1 MQFTV
6 INLLWTI
13 IIFLF
18 SFLITLMF
26 MDADIVYS
34 PIYSLLVL
42 VTGFGLGFC
51 WASRSSDV

>member
-6 INLLWTI
+6 IDLLWTI
-13 IIFLF
+13 VIFLL
-18 SFLITLMF
+18 SFLMTLMF
-26 MDADIVYS
+26 MDADFVYS

-51 WASRSSDV
+51 WASRE

>member
-13 IIFLF
+13 SIFLF
-18 SFLITLMF
+18 SFLTTLMIL
-26 MDADIVYS
+26 DTDIVYS

-51 WASRSSDV
+51 WASRE

>member
-6 INLLWTI
+6 IDLLWTI
-13 IIFLF
+13 VIFLL
-18 SFLITLMF
+18 SFLVTHMF

-34 PIYSLLVL
+34 PIYSFLVL

-51 WASRSSDV
+51 WASRE

>member
-6 INLLWTI
+6 IDLLWTI
-13 IIFLF
+13 VIFLF
-18 SFLITLMF
+18 SFLMTLMF

-34 PIYSLLVL
+34 PIYSFLVL

-51 WASRSSDV
+51 WASRE

>member
-26 MDADIVYS
+26 MGADIIYS
-34 PIYSLLVL
+34 PVYSLLVL

-51 WASRSSDV
+51 WASRSKDV

>member
-13 IIFLF
+13 SIFLF
-18 SFLITLMF
+18 SFLTTLMVL
-26 MDADIVYS
+26 DTDIVYS

-42 VTGFGLGFC
+42 VTGFGLGLC
-51 WASRSSDV
+51 WASRSNDV

>member
-13 IIFLF
+13 EIFLF
-18 SFLITLMF
+18 SFLMTLMF
-26 MDADIVYS
+26 MDADFVYS

-51 WASRSSDV
+51 WASRE

>member
-18 SFLITLMF
+18 SFLITLMV
-26 MDADIVYS
+26 MGADMVYS
-34 PIYSLLVL
+34 PVYSLLVL

-51 WASRSSDV
+51 WASRDNDA

>member
-1 MQFTV
+1 MQLTV

-13 IIFLF
+13 EIFLF
-18 SFLITLMF
+18 SFLTTLMV
-26 MDADIVYS
+26 MGADFVYS

-51 WASRSSDV
+51 WASRE

>member
-13 IIFLF
+13 GIFLF
-18 SFLITLMF
+18 SFLITLMI

-34 PIYSLLVL
+34 PIYSLLIL
-42 VTGFGLGFC
+42 VTGFALGLC
-51 WASRSSDV
+51 WASRE